1 MSTCHGQGSL
11 KPQSRGSEKLSHKGR
26 PSGVPNEDWSSSFSH
41 NPMIVM
47 GVEGPP
53 NGVVGCQRE
62 EEEKLGLVSVDSSAA
77 SLLSYQAP
85 PVLFPTSSTLE
96 LGSTSPQRSVLLQAS
111 LQRPLPLI
119 VPHSWSCTQ
128 ITSVLSWIHPSE
140 TRIASEA
147 QNTFSSLRDWIGL
160 VFPPSQNALKIIC
173 NTNQIWCG
181 EDLKS

>member
-119 VPHSWSCTQ
+119 VPHSR
-128 ITSVLSWIHPSE
+128 LGAALNPPPSYPGSIRVRQALLLKRLR
-140 TRIASEA
+140 TY
-147 QNTFSSLRDWIGL
+147 SSLRGWIGL
-160 VFPPSQNALKIIC
+160 VSHL
-173 NTNQIWCG
+173 
-181 EDLKS
+181 LRML